1 MIVRRLY
8 GVGVFLNILASN
20 PHNTSATHIPLPTA
34 LDDIA
39 LVLLLQLSEGSLL
52 HSESMVGLASD

>member
-1 MIVRRLY
+1 MIVRLLS

-20 PHNTSATHIPLPTA
+20 PHNTSATRIPLPTA

-39 LVLLLQLSEGSLL
+39 RILLLQLSEGSLV
-52 HSESMVGLASD
+52 HSESMVGPASD